1 MSISALDK
9 SLIAVITNGS
19 TWVQPHVDAMKM
31 AGARVRV
38 CAADASLWSILSA
51 LDYDAILLAAE
62 SENRWIARALRE
74 EPKLRKIPAIAILGS
89 GAVDDEIG
97 VAGVR
102 PNDAGELLDEIEAL
116 LEAHATRSRPSLRP
130 LSASSPELRA
140 LEAGFHDMKIL
151 LGVIVGYGANLR
163 DGTDGALTET
173 QRAHVLEIMEAASD
187 TATLLEQ
194 AIAASRSASLRIPAT
209 QPAARMRSH
218 LDVNNLVQTVARMFA
233 TGAEQRGIE
242 LAVTTTQPI
251 WVWGNLMHLKQVIA
265 NLITNSLK
273 YTPENGRI
281 RVGTRTTNTGHA
293 EIFVGDSGPGI
304 PVADRERIFEM
315 GVRLDR
321 EAPGT
326 GSGIGLAVV
335 RELVVVQHGGAV
347 RVDESALGG
356 TEIVVSLPLD
366 QRRGRDPSPS
376 GTDRI
381 ESKPD
386 SSRKS
391 GILS

>member
-9 SLIAVITNGS
+9 SLIAVVTSGG
-19 TWVQPHVDAMKM
+19 TWVQSHVDALKM
-31 AGARVRV
+31 AGAHVRV
-38 CAADASLWSILSA
+38 CVADASLFSILSA
-51 LDYDAILLAAE
+51 LDYDAVVLAAE
-62 SENRWIARALRE
+62 TENRWISRALRE
-74 EPKLRKIPAIAILGS
+74 EPKLRKIPAIVILGS
-89 GAVDDEIG
+89 GEVDEDVG
-97 VAGVR
+97 VEGVR
-102 PNDAGELLDEIEAL
+102 PHDTGELLDEIESL

-130 LSASSPELRA
+130 MSASSPELRA

-163 DGTDGALTET
+163 DGTDGALTDT
-173 QRAHVLEIMEAASD
+173 QHAHVLEIMEAASD

-194 AIAASRSASLRIPAT
+194 AITASRSASLRIPAT

-218 LDVNNLVQTVARMFA
+218 LDVNNLMQTVARMFA

-242 LAVTTTQPI
+242 LVVATTQPI
-251 WVWGNLMHLKQVIA
+251 WIWGNLMHLKQVVA
-265 NLITNSLK
+265 NLITNALK

-281 RVGTRTTNTGHA
+281 RVGARMAAAGHA

-304 PVADRERIFEM
+304 PFADRERVFEM

-347 RVDESALGG
+347 RVDESTLGG

-366 QRRGRDPSPS
+366 QRRGREPSPS
-376 GTDRI
+376 GTDRV

-391 GILS
+391 GIFS